1 MHPNINRAIFAAF
14 ALAAI
19 SLISL
24 STLFSNHLERAFA
37 NDAGPGSATEIVR
50 RVACESPDLDI
61 DRPFVRAL
69 QAMPTRATR

>member
-24 STLFSNHLERAFA
+24 STLFSNHVERAFTDDARRGAGIELVEQIA
-37 NDAGPGSATEIVR
+37 NDP
-50 RVACESPDLDI
+50 CDI
-61 DRPFVRAL
+61 EAERPFVRAL
-69 QAMPTRATR
+69 QAMPSRLTR